1 MPWGGAARATHQVV
15 CTPDDNDGA
24 AQKLAWVDLYIERF
38 FGPDARKFARHA

>member
-15 CTPDDNDGA
+15 CTPDDNGA

-38 FGPDARKFARHA
+38 FGPDARKFAHA